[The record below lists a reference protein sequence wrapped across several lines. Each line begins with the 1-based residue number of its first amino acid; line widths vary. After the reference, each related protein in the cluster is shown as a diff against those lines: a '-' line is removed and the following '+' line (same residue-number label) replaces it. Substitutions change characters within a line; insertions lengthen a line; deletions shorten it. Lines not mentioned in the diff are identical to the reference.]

1 VAAPGARF
9 ASPRGRGIIALAL
22 TTCLV
27 SVPDV
32 ASGAQAAR
40 LVYSRNA
47 GASACPDEGALRQA
61 VLRRLGYDPFVA
73 YALRTMVVELRGDGS
88 GLMGR
93 VYMVD
98 GDNAAGG
105 TRELASPKLDCKE
118 LISAVALAI
127 SIAIDP
133 DAIDRLSAEP
143 SPTTDDANVAKG
155 PAAENAS
162 LVQPAAQSPKRDSK
176 AVVGPAAEPSPTEP
190 PLGPTWSAGVGPAI
204 ASGPAPA
211 PQFELALLLGVR
223 GEHWAM
229 TLEPRMSFPSS
240 TDPGQLGT
248 AHMSLYGATLSPCY
262 RYGPLLGCYVF
273 EGALAVSTGD
283 GPQARTDHSFW
294 WAQGLRAGVR
304 WDAGRGLGI
313 SARLD
318 GLWAPEQIALRADG
332 HDIFETP
339 RILVRFG
346 VFVDYEF

>member
-1 VAAPGARF
+1 M
-9 ASPRGRGIIALAL
+9 
-22 TTCLV
+22 
-27 SVPDV
+27 
-32 ASGAQAAR
+32 
-40 LVYSRNA
+40 
-47 GASACPDEGALRQA
+47 
-61 VLRRLGYDPFVA
+61 RRLGYDPFVT
-73 YALRTMVVELRGDGS
+73 YSLRTMVVELRGDGS

-93 VYMVD
+93 VYVID
-98 GDNAAGG
+98 GDSVAGG

-143 SPTTDDANVAKG
+143 SSPTDDADVGKG
-155 PAAENAS
+155 SAAEDS
-162 LVQPAAQSPKRDSK
+162 PFVQPAAQSPKRDSK
-176 AVVGPAAEPSPTEP
+176 AVVGPAAEPSTTQP

-211 PQFELALLLGVR
+211 PLFELALLLGIR
-223 GEHWAM
+223 GEHWAVA
-229 TLEPRMSFPSS
+229 LEPRMSFPTS
-240 TDPGQLGT
+240 TDPGQART
-248 AHMSLYGATLSPCY
+248 ATMSLYGATLSPCY
-262 RYGPLLGCYVF
+262 RFGPLLGCYVF
-273 EGALAVSTGD
+273 EGALAVSTGE

-294 WAQGLRAGVR
+294 WAQGLRAGAR
-304 WDAGRGLGI
+304 WDVRRGVGL

-318 GLWAPEQIALRADG
+318 GLWAPEQIALRVDG